1 MDIQRLKM
9 LLKQEEASKLDFKE
23 TLLLNT
29 ESEKKELAK
38 DIIAIANSI
47 GGRGHII
54 VGVKDKS
61 KEIVGIDPGELNEER
76 IQQIMSYRCDPPINL
91 RVEYIEIERTW
102 VCVITIFKSYQ
113 RPHQMRQ
120 TGAFYIRRGS
130 TTDFARR
137 DEIAR
142 MFQEVGLISNEL
154 IPLYNLDISVLD
166 RDLIDNYLNK
176 ISLIPSKDLEKNV
189 WHNVGIIHH
198 DVETG
203 KIHPTM
209 GGMLLFCNNP
219 QRYLPYCSINII
231 HYEKNEQITQ
241 SIHGDIIEML
251 NRCYDYINKLLEDQ
265 SYPIEAIFEGIANA
279 VLHRDYFDL
288 TRNIVVF
295 ISNDKIEI
303 SNPGN
308 LPRGQNM
315 YTIRSERNP
324 ARRNGWLYDKL
335 VILDENNRFLRTG
348 FGIDQISKIF
358 DGIGKVTLLNIEK
371 RNLFK
376 MILPGLK
383 RYKDKERS

>member
-54 VGVKDKS
+54 IGVKDKS

-91 RVEYIEIERTW
+91 RVEYIEIEHTW

-176 ISLIPSKDLEKNV
+176 ISLTPSKDLEKNV

-241 SIHGDIIEML
+241 SIQGDIIEML
-251 NRCYDYINKLLEDQ
+251 NRCYDYINKILEDQ
-265 SYPIEAIFEGIANA
+265 RYPIEAIFEGIANA

-315 YTIRSERNP
+315 YTLRSERNP

-358 DGIGKVTLLNIEK
+358 DGIGKVKLLNIEK

>member
-9 LLKQEEASKLDFKE
+9 LLKQEEGSKLDFKE

-38 DIIAIANSI
+38 DIMAIANSI
-47 GGRGHII
+47 GGRGHIVI
-54 VGVKDKS
+54 GVKDKS
-61 KEIVGIDPGELNEER
+61 KEIVGIDPTELNEER

-91 RVEYIEIERTW
+91 RVEYIEIEDKC

-120 TGAFYIRRGS
+120 TGTFYIRRGS

-154 IPLYNLDISVLD
+154 IPLYNLDTTVLD
-166 RDLIDNYLNK
+166 RDLIHNYLSK
-176 ISLIPSKDLEKNV
+176 ISLYPSADMEKSV

-203 KIHPTM
+203 KTHPTM
-209 GGMLLFCNNP
+209 GGMLLFCKNP
-219 QRYLPYCSINII
+219 QIYLPYCSINIV
-231 HYEKNEQITQ
+231 HYEKTKQITQ

-251 NRCYDYINKLLEDQ
+251 NKCYSYISRILQNQ
-265 SYPIEAIFEGIANA
+265 NYPLEAIFEGVANA

-288 TRNIVVF
+288 TRNIVIF
-295 ISNDKIEI
+295 ISDSKIEI

-315 YTIRSERNP
+315 HTILKERNP
-324 ARRNGWLYDKL
+324 ARRNTWLYDKL
-335 VILDENNRFLRTG
+335 VVLDENNRFLRTG
-348 FGIDQISKIF
+348 FGIHQMNKVF
-358 DGIGKVTLLNIEK
+358 EGIGKVTLLNIEK
-371 RNLFK
+371 RSLFK
-376 MILPGLK
+376 IILPGPK
-383 RYKDKERS
+383 KYKSQVRR

>member
-54 VGVKDKS
+54 IGVKDKS

-91 RVEYIEIERTW
+91 RVEYIEIEHTW

-166 RDLIDNYLNK
+166 RDLIYNYLNK

-241 SIHGDIIEML
+241 SIQGDIIEML
-251 NRCYDYINKLLEDQ
+251 NRCYDYINKILEDQ
-265 SYPIEAIFEGIANA
+265 RYPIEAIFEGIANA

-315 YTIRSERNP
+315 YTLRSERNP

-358 DGIGKVTLLNIEK
+358 DGIGKVKLLNIEK

-376 MILPGLK
+376 IILPGLK